1 MEWKNY
7 SELTQ
12 DNNDMGNKY
21 LLNLDEN
28 IDLND
33 SYNAQDD
40 CPQDEKGFIYKNFLD
55 QDGNDKMNYYYLL
68 NNLDNS
74 NNEYQ
79 YFNQKY
85 DLIKPYI
92 NLPNQKNNNLDI
104 PFLNEDE
111 EKKINKLSSDINNDE
126 NKDKNTKNLFKIQ
139 SYSSTSKGDSNNQ
152 KNKESSNEDNNE
164 YINNYQSM
172 PLKER
177 MKLKKEKAKKLLE
190 NKTQRM
196 SIQEESKENNIDKNS
211 ITNNSQENISGYSN
225 NNSIYNNSNVLNNY
239 SLNTNIISKMSKKE
253 IKMLRNRLSAQR
265 SRDRKKKELIDL
277 KTITKNLLQENEKL
291 RNEIR
296 ERDEKINKLLNLLC
310 PACKEKTKN
319 NNLEIKVEE
328 GNSDS
333 SNNMLEDETQL
344 TPNNI
349 VIGKKKLALLMTG
362 LFTIFCIFG
371 AFMAPNDQNIIRYLK
386 EKTNVENKNSDEK
399 RVNVPFLIEKDYTIR
414 HKKEIEMYQKIQK
427 NNLKNKNL
435 MVPASLFQNNSEQ
448 ILSNINNSINNNQ
461 NNNNINK
468 NKTDDSIKDII
479 HDNTKKYNNTVEI
492 EVKLDKGK
500 KNDAEN
506 KNFKIE
512 DN

>member
-1 MEWKNY
+1 
-7 SELTQ
+7 
-12 DNNDMGNKY
+12 
-21 LLNLDEN
+21 
-28 IDLND
+28 
-33 SYNAQDD
+33 
-40 CPQDEKGFIYKNFLD
+40 
-55 QDGNDKMNYYYLL
+55 MN
-68 NNLDNS
+68 
-74 NNEYQ
+74 
-79 YFNQKY
+79 
-85 DLIKPYI
+85 
-92 NLPNQKNNNLDI
+92 
-104 PFLNEDE
+104 
-111 EKKINKLSSDINNDE
+111 
-126 NKDKNTKNLFKIQ
+126 
-139 SYSSTSKGDSNNQ
+139 
-152 KNKESSNEDNNE
+152 
-164 YINNYQSM
+164 
-172 PLKER
+172 
-177 MKLKKEKAKKLLE
+177 KAKKLLE

-196 SIQEESKENNIDKNS
+196 SIQEEAKENNIDKNS

-344 TPNNI
+344 TPSNI